1 MENILSVRQLSY
13 TYEDGTQALKNIDL
27 SIPRGKRVVL
37 LGHNGAGKS
46 TLMLA
51 LNGLLEAS
59 GKVQVDDIE
68 SIYKDACER
77 LLNTTGLV
85 FQDPDSQ
92 IFNTF
97 IEQELSYGL
106 LNLGLPHDEIVTRI
120 NRVCDEFNLND
131 LMEKPIQHMSFGQKK
146 RIAVAS
152 IIAMD
157 PQLIM
162 LDEPTAG
169 LDPLYQKIVLH
180 MLNQL
185 IEQGKGVLVSTH
197 DIELAFEWA
206 DYIIVMD
213 QGRILS
219 QGTPV
224 DVFKI
229 WSESLAVGMHLPLLY
244 EILKQMDPSEALLE
258 AYALVPSGQRREWV
272 TSRIQAIK

>member
-1 MENILSVRQLSY
+1 MENILSVRQLSF
-13 TYEDGTQALKNIDL
+13 TYEDGTQALKNIEL
-27 SIPRGKRVVL
+27 TIPKGKRVVL

-51 LNGLLEAS
+51 LNGLLDAT
-59 GKVQVDDIE
+59 GKVIVDE
-68 SIYKDACER
+68 SESLYRDASEK
-77 LLNTTGLV
+77 LLNKTGLV

-106 LNLGLPHDEIVTRI
+106 LNLGLAHDDIERRI
-120 NRVCDEFNLND
+120 KRVCDDFNLND

-185 IEQGKGVLVSTH
+185 IDHGKGVLVSTH

-206 DYIIVMD
+206 DYIVVMD
-213 QGRILS
+213 QGRIVS

-224 DVFKI
+224 QVFKS
-229 WSESLAVGMHLPLLY
+229 WSDDLAIGMHLPLLY
-244 EILKQMDPSEALLE
+244 DVLKRMDPSEKLLDL
-258 AYALVPSGQRREWV
+258 YASVPSGHRRAWV
-272 TSRIQAIK
+272 TERIKPIE